1 MRNWTANR
9 IVAMIPFAL
18 LRPAL
23 GRLARFATNRR
34 GATAIE
40 YGLMAALIGLAIMST
55 VFSMGQGIK
64 DTLYGHITNS
74 LANMSQ

>member
-1 MRNWTANR
+1 MKSL
-9 IVAMIPFAL
+9 AL
-18 LRPAL
+18 LRSAV
-23 GRLARFATNRR
+23 GRLVRFAADKR

-40 YGLMAALIGLAIMST
+40 YGLMVALIGMAVLST

-74 LANMSQ
+74 LANMTQ

>member
-1 MRNWTANR
+1 MKS
-9 IVAMIPFAL
+9 L
-18 LRPAL
+18 LRSAL
-23 GRLARFATNRR
+23 RRLTRFAANRR

-40 YGLMAALIGLAIMST
+40 YGLMASLIALAIMTT

-64 DTLYGHITNS
+64 DTLYGQITNS

>member
-1 MRNWTANR
+1 MTSLEPLRTVMTCLR
-9 IVAMIPFAL
+9 HFA
-18 LRPAL
+18 ADEH
-23 GRLARFATNRR
+23 

-40 YGLMAALIGLAIMST
+40 YGLMVALIGMAIIGT

-64 DTLYGHITNS
+64 NTLYGQITNS

>member
-1 MRNWTANR
+1 MKS
-9 IVAMIPFAL
+9 L
-18 LRPAL
+18 LRSVL
-23 GRLARFATNRR
+23 RRLPRFATDPR

>member
-1 MRNWTANR
+1 M
-9 IVAMIPFAL
+9 MPLAL
-18 LRPAL
+18 YRSTL
-23 GRLARFATNRR
+23 GRLRRFASNCR

-55 VFSMGQGIK
+55 VFSMGAGIK
-64 DTLYGHITNS
+64 DTQYGHITNS

>member
-1 MRNWTANR
+1 MTSL
-9 IVAMIPFAL
+9 AL
-18 LRPAL
+18 LRSAL
-23 GRLARFATNRR
+23 ARLARFAADRR

-40 YGLMAALIGLAIMST
+40 YGLMVALIGMAILST

>member
-1 MRNWTANR
+1 MKL
-9 IVAMIPFAL
+9 L
-18 LRPAL
+18 LRSAL
-23 GRLARFATNRR
+23 GRIVRFAPDRR

-40 YGLMAALIGLAIMST
+40 YGLMAALIGVAVMTT